1 MLVLS
6 RKIEEAILLD
16 GGRIRIAVLEVQGSR
31 VKLGIEAPREVSV
44 QREGAGFHEPAHI
57 WATVERQ

>member
-16 GGRIRIAVLEVQGSR
+16 GGRIRIAVLEVHGSR
-31 VKLGIEAPREVSV
+31 VKLGIEAPRDVNV
-44 QREGAGFHEPAHI
+44 QREGAGDHEQTHV
-57 WATVERQ
+57 WATMERE